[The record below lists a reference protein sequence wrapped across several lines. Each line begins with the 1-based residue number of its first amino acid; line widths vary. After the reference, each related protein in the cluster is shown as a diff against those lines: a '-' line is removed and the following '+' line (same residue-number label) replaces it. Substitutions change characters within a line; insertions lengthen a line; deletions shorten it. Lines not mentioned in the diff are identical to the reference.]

1 MIINHNINAM
11 IACNYMTKNMN
22 MLCKA
27 MQRISSGLRI
37 NSAADDPAGLAISER
52 MKGQI
57 RGLEQASRNVQ
68 DVISVIQVA
77 DGALNESN
85 SILQRM
91 KVLATQAANG
101 TLSDGDRRNIQQE
114 INQLTSEINDIG
126 NNTELNTIKLLNG
139 NDKNINELSM
149 QIGANSGQMMGIQ
162 LEDMRARALGISGD
176 CGQSVVSKDGSVTAK
191 FTEADSNKPDDGV
204 TNGSGKEVVEYALD
218 VTDPKNASNA
228 IKIYNDAIEKV
239 SSFRGKLGA
248 AQNALE
254 YRADYLNNTAENL
267 TAAESRISDA
277 DIAKE
282 MMEYARYNILFQVS
296 QALFSQANQQA
307 KGIIELLKSL

>member
-22 MLCKA
+22 MLGKV
-27 MQRISSGLRI
+27 MQRLSSGLRI

-68 DVISVIQVA
+68 DAISVIQVA
-77 DGALNESN
+77 DGALNESH

-91 KVLATQAANG
+91 KALATQASNG
-101 TLSDGDRRNIQQE
+101 TLNDTDRNSIQQE

-126 NNTELNTIKLLNG
+126 NNTEFNTIKLLNG
-139 NDKNINELSM
+139 NDKMDI
-149 QIGANSGQMMGIQ
+149 QVGASSGQMVGIE

-176 CGQSVVSKDGSVTAK
+176 SGGSVVSKDGSITAK
-191 FTEADSNKPDDGV
+191 FVKADSKEPNNGV
-204 TNGSGKEVVEYALD
+204 TNESGNKVVEYALD
-218 VTDPKNASNA
+218 VTNPENASNA
-228 IKIYNDAIEKV
+228 IKIYSDAIEKV
-239 SSFRGKLGA
+239 SSCRGRLGA
-248 AQNALE
+248 EQNALE
-254 YRADYLNNTAENL
+254 YRADYLNKAAENL
-267 TAAESRISDA
+267 TSAESRIADA
-277 DIAKE
+277 DMAKE
-282 MMEYARYNILFQVS
+282 MMEYARYNILFQGA

-307 KGIIELLKSL
+307 KGVIELLKSL